1 MVKRITLQ
9 NGIRVIL
16 EYMPIL
22 DTVSTGFFFT
32 TGSSNE
38 NKETNG
44 YTHFIEHMLF
54 KGTDK
59 MNAKEIVRKIEGVG
73 GVFNAFTSRHLTSFY
88 INIISK
94 YFERALDILEDIIL
108 NSAFR

>member
-38 NKETNG
+38 NK
-44 YTHFIEHMLF
+44 
-54 KGTDK
+54 K
-59 MNAKEIVRKIEGVG
+59 
-73 GVFNAFTSRHLTSFY
+73 LTA
-88 INIISK
+88 I
-94 YFERALDILEDIIL
+94 RIL
-108 NSAFR
+108 

>member
-9 NGIRVIL
+9 NGIKVIL

-22 DTVSTGFFFT
+22 DTVSTGFFFI
-32 TGSSNE
+32 TGSANE
-38 NKETNG
+38 TKETNG

-59 MNAKEIVRKIEGVG
+59 ISAKELVRKIEGVG

-88 INIISK
+88 INIIIFDNNIQI
-94 YFERALDILEDIIL
+94 YFIISITI
-108 NSAFR
+108 NI